1 MKRGAGRM
9 SVVVGAFAAA
19 VQAVYVLDLRD
30 SPTFGTPII
39 DERTYFDQACAV
51 AGGERMS
58 EGAFWQPPLFP
69 YLLGQVFRLTGPS
82 VGAAR
87 AMLAVIFVVSCV
99 LAARLGRRMFG
110 RTVGWLSGCGLAL
123 YGPFIFA
130 SQELLPASLAV
141 LLILLSVHLL
151 VSALRGRRG
160 WRWGA
165 FGISVGLAVL
175 NVPNAGVLAFIG
187 MFAAAVAGRSR
198 REGRDDAR
206 RRASFL
212 GNPASL
218 TGSAAPLRATAWA
231 GATLAGLAAVVLPV
245 TVRNWRASGEYV
257 VVACNGGINFFIG
270 NNADVQQTLAAR
282 PGPEWDRLVRAPLLE
297 GMSKHGAQSA
307 WFARKAWAWAAE
319 HPGAFAAG
327 LARKGVEVVN
337 SREIPRNSDVYA
349 ARDTS
354 WVLTGLVWR
363 VGPVGFPWAV
373 AAAAAAIGAAVV
385 GVRLRMR
392 RTVDLVRWLPIAVVG
407 LYLASV
413 AVFFVSARYR
423 LPVVPFVLMLGA
435 AGAVRMLT
443 AWRNG
448 APAPREGRG
457 VGNKRSRRKG
467 TRIRGA
473 IVAGAASLAVTCL
486 PIRHPTDDIDFRSET
501 WRYVGAERFLAGDV
515 SGAEEAFQ
523 GALRYDPT
531 SVDALLELGRLGL
544 SRGDVEAAE
553 GFLSRIAGD
562 AAESPEAL
570 RLSGDLAS
578 ARGRLREAEGYYQRS
593 VIEDPTYVPGYAAL
607 GALCLHQGR
616 SDDAERWLR
625 KAVEFGDRSGG
636 SAIRLGDVLAAD
648 GRYAEA
654 VRFYRRGVS
663 LAPPDAGIL
672 NRVAWLLATCPD
684 RDVRD
689 AATAVDLAEAAL
701 RMTGDDPGVLGT
713 LAAAYA
719 ASGRRAD
726 AEAALARGIR
736 AARRR
741 GDTATAKALTDR
753 LARLN
758 ESSGGGS

>member
-1 MKRGAGRM
+1 M

-30 SPTFGTPII
+30 SPTFATPII
-39 DERTYFDQACAV
+39 DERTYFDQACA
-51 AGGERMS
+51 AARGERMS

-69 YLLGQVFRLTGPS
+69 FLLGQVFRLTGPS

-160 WRWGA
+160 WRWAA

-187 MFAAAVAGRSR
+187 MFAAVVAGRSR
-198 REGRDDAR
+198 REEGGDDAR

-212 GNPASL
+212 GNSVSL
-218 TGSAAPLRATAWA
+218 TGSAVPLRATAWA

-282 PGPEWDRLVRAPLLE
+282 PGPEWDRLVRVPLLE
-297 GMSKHGAQSA
+297 GVSKHGAQSS
-307 WFARKAWAWAAE
+307 WFVRKVWTWAAE

-363 VGPVGFPWAV
+363 VGSVGFPWAV
-373 AAAAAAIGAAVV
+373 AAAAAAIGAAVL

-392 RTVDLVRWLPIAVVG
+392 RTVDLVRLVPIAVVG

-435 AGAVRMLT
+435 AGAVRMLA
-443 AWRNG
+443 AWRDG
-448 APAPREGRG
+448 VPGLREGRG
-457 VGNKRSRRKG
+457 VGNKRSRRKER
-467 TRIRGA
+467 RIRGA
-473 IVAGAASLAVTCL
+473 IVAGAAALAVTCL

-515 SGAEEAFQ
+515 GGAEEAFQ
-523 GALRYDPT
+523 TALRYDPT
-531 SVDALLELGRLGL
+531 SIDALLELGWLEL

-553 GFLSRIAGD
+553 GFLSRIAGG

-593 VIEDPTYVPGYAAL
+593 VTEDPTYAPGYAAL
-607 GALCLHQGR
+607 GALCLQQGR
-616 SDDAERWLR
+616 WDDAERWLR

-654 VRFYRRGVS
+654 VQFYRRGVS
-663 LAPPDAGIL
+663 LAPPDAGVL

-719 ASGRRAD
+719 ESGRRAD
-726 AEAALARGIR
+726 AEEALARGIR
-736 AARRR
+736 AARLR
-741 GDTATAKALTDR
+741 GDAGTAKALADR
-753 LARLN
+753 LARMKG
-758 ESSGGGS
+758 SSGGGS